1 MHKETSIKR
10 TWDTSRWD
18 MKIERAIGSIEDA
31 KALNFF
37 LDALII
43 KINQYKTD
51 LIYTELTISIQNII
65 DFILEKLSPKL
76 QLCKNFVFTI
86 KKCWH
91 WCHREYAKPLTSAI

>member
-1 MHKETSIKR
+1 MNYIREQFWAKFLFEESTEITNIRYICLRITVDGMHKETSIKR
-10 TWDTSRWD
+10 TWDASRWD

-51 LIYTELTISIQNII
+51 LIYTELTI
-65 DFILEKLSPKL
+65 
-76 QLCKNFVFTI
+76 
-86 KKCWH
+86 
-91 WCHREYAKPLTSAI
+91 